1 MPAHP
6 RTRGDL
12 RRNPIGNSAAARRAR
27 HSSGVSRGVSQ
38 RPDTGRATLGLPLED
53 QKP

>member
-1 MPAHP
+1 MSAHP

-12 RRNPIGNSAAARRAR
+12 RRNPIGNSAAARGAR
-27 HSSGVSRGVSQ
+27 HPSGVARGVSQ
-38 RPDTGRATLGLPLED
+38 RPDTGRAALGLALED